1 MLNRR
6 SLLGVLLLVLAG
18 PANADGHVVEYPQG
32 YRNWVH
38 VKSMIIEPGH
48 GLYETFGGI
57 HHLYANSQAMTGYRT
72 GTFPDDAVI
81 VFDLLEAN
89 KVDGAVVEG
98 ARKVV
103 GVMQKDRRRFAAT
116 GGWGFEGFGQGDPD
130 QRVVGDKADTACFQC
145 HTAQRD
151 QGYVFSGYRD

>member
-6 SLLGVLLLVLAG
+6 SLLGASLVVLAG
-18 PANADGHVVEYPQG
+18 AANADGHMVEYPQG

-48 GLYETFGGI
+48 GLYETFGGV

-72 GTFPDDAVI
+72 GKFPDDAVI

-130 QRVVGDKADTACFQC
+130 RRVVGDKADTACFQC
-145 HTAQRD
+145 HTAQQD
-151 QGYVFSGYRD
+151 KGYVFSGYRD